1 VNFHYK
7 GYETIGRRAV
17 KGDAMGTIHKTGCV
31 LCAQN
36 CGLEIEVENNRIVKV
51 RGDKS
56 NAKSEGYICRKGL
69 NVAYHQ
75 HNADRLKYPLKKV
88 GDQFERISWDQAI
101 DEIAAKLRGIIDQ
114 YGPRSFAYMGG
125 GGQGCHFEAAFG
137 VRLMRSLG
145 SQYQYSA
152 LAQEFSGAFWVCG
165 RTHGKQYLHDQ
176 PDVNHTDL
184 LLVFGWNGMQS
195 HQIPQAPRQLQRLS
209 RDKGKMLIVVD
220 PRKTETAKLADV
232 HLPIRPGTDA
242 LLLKAMISMI
252 LKEGWVNRDYLANR
266 TSGFDSVKSCFE
278 HFDARAAVKTCG
290 LDFDQ
295 VREVTRLYATR
306 KSSLRYDLGLFMGRH
321 SGLNSYLI
329 VILQAICGRLC
340 SPGGNVINGHMMPI
354 GPHTDER
361 DPKVWRTVAT
371 HSFPVC
377 GSFPPNVM
385 PEEIL
390 SDHPERL
397 RAVIVTQSNPL
408 RSYAD
413 TTAYEKA
420 FQRLDLLV
428 TGEIAMTETAVLS
441 HYVLPSRTGY
451 ESWDGTF
458 FPMTYPGIFFQM
470 RRPIIEPEGEPL
482 ELGEVHLRLADKLG
496 LIPPIPESLYQAAFA
511 DRATFG
517 KALMEY
523 AMTEPK
529 ALKAMPFIL
538 GKTLGKALGS
548 VHLAALWG
556 MLQAAP
562 KALYKNAVRAGF
574 KSGPGLG
581 EELFGQILD
590 HPEGIWVGKIDP
602 ENNFAEIKTEDGKIN
617 LFIPELLDELNTVEA
632 AREEAALKLPADFPL
647 ILMAGRHIDKNANT
661 LMRDPAWNEGKRA
674 CTLAMHPE
682 DAAALNLKDKE
693 QVRVI
698 TEAGTEEIELEITDT
713 AYKGHVVIPHGFGM
727 IYNGVKYGANVN
739 RLTKNTHRDQFGT
752 PMHRFV
758 PCRVEAL

>member
-1 VNFHYK
+1 
-7 GYETIGRRAV
+7 
-17 KGDAMGTIHKTGCV
+17 MGKIFKTGCV

-88 GDQFERISWDQAI
+88 GDKFERISWDQAI
-101 DEIAAKLRGIIDQ
+101 DEIATKLKGIIDE

-176 PDVNHTDL
+176 PDVDNTDVL
-184 LLVFGWNGMQS
+184 LIFGWNGMQS
-195 HQIPQAPRQLQRLS
+195 HQIPQAPRKLQRLS
-209 RDKGKMLIVVD
+209 KDKDKMLIVVD
-220 PRKTETAKLADV
+220 PRKTETAKLADI

-242 LLLKAMISMI
+242 LLLKAMISLI
-252 LKEGWVNRDYLANR
+252 LKEGWENKAYLADH

-278 HFDARAAVKTCG
+278 NFDARAAVKTCS
-290 LDFDQ
+290 LDFEQ

-321 SGLNSYLI
+321 SALNSYLI

-340 SPGGNVINGHMMPI
+340 SPGGNVINGHLMPI

-361 DPKVWRTVAT
+361 DSKIWRTMAT
-371 HSFPVC
+371 NSFPVC

-428 TGEIAMTETAVLS
+428 TGEVAMTETAALS

-458 FPMTYPGIFFQM
+458 FPMTYPGIYFQM
-470 RRPIIEPEGEPL
+470 RRPILEPEGEPL

-538 GKTLGKALGS
+538 GKTLGKSLGS

-556 MLQAAP
+556 MLLAAP
-562 KALYKNAVRAGF
+562 KSLYKNAVRAGF
-574 KSGPGLG
+574 TSGPGLG
-581 EELFGQILD
+581 EELFQQILD
-590 HPEGIWVGKIDP
+590 HPEGIWAGKIDP
-602 ENNFAEIKTEDGKIN
+602 ENNFAEVKTEDGRIH
-617 LFIPELLDELNTVEA
+617 LFIPELIDELNTVEA
-632 AREEAALKLPADFPL
+632 AREEAALRLPADFPL
-647 ILMAGRHIDKNANT
+647 ILMAGRHTDKNANT

-674 CTLAMHPE
+674 CTLVMHPE
-682 DAAALNLKDKE
+682 DAAALNLKDTE

-698 TEAGTEEIELEITDT
+698 TEAGTEEIELEVTDT
-713 AYKGHVVIPHGFGM
+713 AHKGHVVIPHGFGM

-752 PMHRFV
+752 PIHRYV
-758 PCRVEAL
+758 PCRVEAI

>member
-1 VNFHYK
+1 
-7 GYETIGRRAV
+7 
-17 KGDAMGTIHKTGCV
+17 MGTIHKTGCV

-51 RGDKS
+51 RGDKT

-69 NVAYHQ
+69 NIAYHQ

-88 GDQFERISWDQAI
+88 GDKFERISWDQAI
-101 DEIAAKLRGIIDQ
+101 DEIAAKLKSIIDQ
-114 YGPRSFAYMGG
+114 HGPRSFAYMGG

-137 VRLMRSLG
+137 VRLMRLLG

-176 PDVNHTDL
+176 PDVNNTDL

-195 HQIPQAPRQLQRLS
+195 HQIPQAPRRLQRLS
-209 RDKGKMLIVVD
+209 KDKDKLLIVVD
-220 PRKTETAKLADV
+220 PRVSETAKLADI
-232 HLPIRPGTDA
+232 HLRIRPGTDA
-242 LLLKAMISMI
+242 LLLKAMISII
-252 LKEGWVNRDYLANR
+252 LKEGWQNKDYLANR
-266 TSGFDSVKSCFE
+266 TSGFDSIKSYFE
-278 HFDARAAVKTCG
+278 NFDARTAVKTCE

-295 VREVTRLYATR
+295 VREVARLYATR

-329 VILQAICGRLC
+329 VILQSICGRLC
-340 SPGGNVINGHMMPI
+340 VPGGNVINGHMMPI
-354 GPHTDER
+354 GPNSDER
-361 DPKVWRTVAT
+361 DPKVWRTVTTNA
-371 HSFPVC
+371 FPVC

-390 SDHPERL
+390 SDHPDRL

-413 TTAYEKA
+413 TTAYENA
-420 FQRLDLLV
+420 FRRLDLLV
-428 TGEIAMTETAVLS
+428 TGEVAMTETAALS

-458 FPMTYPGIFFQM
+458 FPMTYPGIYFQM
-470 RRPIIEPEGEPL
+470 RRPIVEPDGEPL

-496 LIPPIPESLYQAAFA
+496 LIPPIPEKLYKAAEESHA
-511 DRATFG
+511 EFG
-517 KALMEY
+517 KALMEF
-523 AMTEPK
+523 AMSEPK
-529 ALKAMPFIL
+529 AMKTMPFIL
-538 GKTLGKALGS
+538 GKTLGKAMGS

-556 MLQAAP
+556 MLQVAP
-562 KALYKNAVRAGF
+562 KSLYKNAVRAGF
-574 KSGPGLG
+574 QSGPALG
-581 EELFGQILD
+581 EELFQQIVD
-590 HPEGIWVGKIDP
+590 HPEGVWVGKIDP
-602 ENNFAEIKTEDGKIN
+602 ENNFAEVKTGDGKIN
-617 LFIPELLDELNTVEA
+617 LDIPELQDELKAVDA
-632 AREEAALKLPADFPL
+632 ASEETALTMDPKFPL
-647 ILMAGRHIDKNANT
+647 VLMAGRHTSMNANT

-682 DAAALNLKDKE
+682 DAAALNLKDGQ
-693 QVRVI
+693 QVKVT
-698 TEAGTEEIELEITDT
+698 TEAGSEEIELEITDT
-713 AYKGHVVIPHGFGM
+713 AHKGHVVIPHGFGM

-752 PMHRFV
+752 PIHRYV
-758 PCRVEAL
+758 PCRVEAV

>member
-1 VNFHYK
+1 
-7 GYETIGRRAV
+7 
-17 KGDAMGTIHKTGCV
+17 MGKIFKTGCV

-88 GDQFERISWDQAI
+88 EGKFERISWGQAI
-101 DEIAAKLRGIIDQ
+101 DEIATKLKGIIDE

-176 PDVNHTDL
+176 PDVDNTDVL
-184 LLVFGWNGMQS
+184 LIFGWNGMQS
-195 HQIPQAPRQLQRLS
+195 HQIPQAPRKLQRLS
-209 RDKGKMLIVVD
+209 KDKDKMLIVVD
-220 PRKTETAKLADV
+220 PRKTETAKLADI

-242 LLLKAMISMI
+242 LLLKAMISLI
-252 LKEGWVNRDYLANR
+252 LKEGWENKAYLADH

-278 HFDARAAVKTCG
+278 NFDARAAVKTCS
-290 LDFDQ
+290 LDFEQ

-321 SGLNSYLI
+321 SALNSYLI

-340 SPGGNVINGHMMPI
+340 SPGGNVINGHLMPI

-361 DPKVWRTVAT
+361 DSKIWRTMAT
-371 HSFPVC
+371 NSFPVC

-428 TGEIAMTETAVLS
+428 TGEVAMTETAALS

-458 FPMTYPGIFFQM
+458 FPMTYPGIYFQM
-470 RRPIIEPEGEPL
+470 RRPILEPEGEPL

-538 GKTLGKALGS
+538 GKTLGKSLGS

-556 MLQAAP
+556 MLLAAP
-562 KALYKNAVRAGF
+562 KSLYKNAVRAGF
-574 KSGPGLG
+574 TSGPGLG
-581 EELFGQILD
+581 EELFQQILD
-590 HPEGIWVGKIDP
+590 HPEGIWAGKIDP
-602 ENNFAEIKTEDGKIN
+602 ENNFAEVKTEDGRIH
-617 LFIPELLDELNTVEA
+617 LFIPELIDELNTVEA
-632 AREEAALKLPADFPL
+632 AREEAALRLPADFPL
-647 ILMAGRHIDKNANT
+647 ILMAGRHTDKNANT

-682 DAAALNLKDKE
+682 DAAALNLKDTE

-698 TEAGTEEIELEITDT
+698 TEAGTEEIELEVTDT
-713 AYKGHVVIPHGFGM
+713 AHKGHVVIPHGFGM

-752 PMHRFV
+752 PIHRYV
-758 PCRVEAL
+758 PCRVEAI

>member
-1 VNFHYK
+1 
-7 GYETIGRRAV
+7 
-17 KGDAMGTIHKTGCV
+17 MGKIFKTGCV

-88 GDQFERISWDQAI
+88 GDKFERISWDQAI
-101 DEIAAKLRGIIDQ
+101 DEIATKLKGIIDQ
-114 YGPRSFAYMGG
+114 YGPRAFAYMGG

-176 PDVNHTDL
+176 PDVDNTDVL
-184 LLVFGWNGMQS
+184 LTFGWNGMQS
-195 HQIPQAPRQLQRLS
+195 HQIPQAPRKLQRLS
-209 RDKGKMLIVVD
+209 KDKEKMLIVVD
-220 PRKTETAKLADV
+220 PRKTETAKLADI

-242 LLLKAMISMI
+242 LLLKAMISLI
-252 LKEGWVNRDYLANR
+252 LKEGWENKAYLAEH

-278 HFDARAAVKTCG
+278 NFDARAAVKTCG
-290 LDFDQ
+290 LDFEQ

-340 SPGGNVINGHMMPI
+340 SPGGNVINGHLMPI

-361 DPKVWRTVAT
+361 DPKIWRTMAT
-371 HSFPVC
+371 NSFPVC

-390 SDHPERL
+390 SEAPERL

-428 TGEIAMTETAVLS
+428 TGEVAMTETAALS

-458 FPMTYPGIFFQM
+458 FPMTYPGIYFQM
-470 RRPIIEPEGEPL
+470 RRPILEPEGEPL

-556 MLQAAP
+556 MLLAAP
-562 KALYKNAVRAGF
+562 KSLYKNAVRAGF
-574 KSGPGLG
+574 TSGPGLG
-581 EELFGQILD
+581 EELFQQILD
-590 HPEGIWVGKIDP
+590 HPEGVWAGKIDP
-602 ENNFAEIKTEDGKIN
+602 ENNFAEVKTEDGRIH
-617 LFIPELLDELNTVEA
+617 LFIPELIDELNTVEA
-632 AREEAALKLPADFPL
+632 AREESALRLPADFPL
-647 ILMAGRHIDKNANT
+647 ILMAGRHTDKNANT
-661 LMRDPAWNEGKRA
+661 LMRDPAWNEGKRP

-682 DAAALNLKDKE
+682 DAAALNLKDTE

-713 AYKGHVVIPHGFGM
+713 AHKGHVVIPHGFGM

-758 PCRVEAL
+758 PCRVEAI

>member
-1 VNFHYK
+1 
-7 GYETIGRRAV
+7 
-17 KGDAMGTIHKTGCV
+17 MGKIFKTGCV

-88 GDQFERISWDQAI
+88 GDKFERISWDQAI
-101 DEIAAKLRGIIDQ
+101 DEIATKLKGIIDE

-176 PDVNHTDL
+176 PDVDNTDVL
-184 LLVFGWNGMQS
+184 LIFGWNGMQS
-195 HQIPQAPRQLQRLS
+195 HQIPQAPRKLQRLS
-209 RDKGKMLIVVD
+209 KDKDKMLIVVD

-242 LLLKAMISMI
+242 LLLKAMISLI
-252 LKEGWVNRDYLANR
+252 LKEGWENKAYLAKH

-278 HFDARAAVKTCG
+278 NFDARAAVKTCS
-290 LDFDQ
+290 LDFEQ

-340 SPGGNVINGHMMPI
+340 SPGGNVINGHLMPI

-361 DPKVWRTVAT
+361 DPKIWRTVAT
-371 HSFPVC
+371 NSFPVC

-428 TGEIAMTETAVLS
+428 TGEVAMTETAALS

-458 FPMTYPGIFFQM
+458 FPMTYPAIYFQM
-470 RRPIIEPEGEPL
+470 RRPILEPEGEPL
-482 ELGEVHLRLADKLG
+482 ELGEVHMRLADKLG

-556 MLQAAP
+556 MLLAAP
-562 KALYKNAVRAGF
+562 KSLYKNAVRAGF
-574 KSGPGLG
+574 TSGPGLG
-581 EELFGQILD
+581 EELFQQILD
-590 HPEGIWVGKIDP
+590 HPEGVWAGKIDP
-602 ENNFAEIKTEDGKIN
+602 ENNFAEVKTEDGRIH
-617 LFIPELLDELNTVEA
+617 LFIPELIDELNTVEA
-632 AREEAALKLPADFPL
+632 AREEAALRLPADFPL
-647 ILMAGRHIDKNANT
+647 ILMAGRHTDKNANT
-661 LMRDPAWNEGKRA
+661 LMRDPAWNEGKRP

-682 DAAALNLKDKE
+682 DAAALNLKDTE

-713 AYKGHVVIPHGFGM
+713 AHKGHVVIPHGFGM

-752 PMHRFV
+752 PIHRYV
-758 PCRVEAL
+758 PCRVEAI